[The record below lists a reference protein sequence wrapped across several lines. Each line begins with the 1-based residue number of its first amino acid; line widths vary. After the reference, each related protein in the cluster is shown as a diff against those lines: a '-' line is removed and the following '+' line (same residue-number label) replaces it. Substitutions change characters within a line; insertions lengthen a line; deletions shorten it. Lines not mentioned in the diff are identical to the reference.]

1 MGWENTRVCGA
12 LNQHLYM
19 CSSVTEVRSYI
30 QGRSRR
36 RAFDSELVSSREVNS
51 AHIDLIN

>member
-1 MGWENTRVCGA
+1 VGWENTRVCGA